1 MKMKLAQRLLIGYY
15 KTKLKTLALVSP
27 RRAAEE
33 AFDIFCTPFDN
44 KSPKKAPPAF
54 HKAEKLS
61 FEADGH
67 TIRGFRFIPLNPN
80 GKKILVVHGFRSYAY
95 KFENYLLALQKEGFE
110 VFAFDAPAHGASSG
124 KRINAYIYK
133 RALEQAEKLYGPFY
147 GVMGHSLGGLA
158 ASLAFEG
165 FSGRDDR
172 KLVLIAPAE
181 TETAIRNFF
190 SIVPV
195 DEKVRVVFNGLINEL
210 TEHPIS
216 YFSVGRVVKEIAAP
230 VLWVHDKHDLIC
242 PFTDVKPL
250 LSLDLPHV
258 TFHITERLGHNKI
271 YKEEKV
277 CREIVR
283 FFSSNIS

>member
-15 KTKLKTLALVSP
+15 KTKLKTIALVS
-27 RRAAEE
+27 RRKAAEE

-44 KSPKKAPPAF
+44 KLPKKAPPAF

-61 FEADGH
+61 FESDGL
-67 TIRGFRFIPLNPN
+67 TIRGFRFMPSKPN

-95 KFENYLLALQKEGFE
+95 KFESYLLALQKEGFE
-110 VFAFDAPAHGASSG
+110 VLAFDAPAHGISSG
-124 KRINAYIYK
+124 KRINVYIYK
-133 RALEQAEKLYGPFY
+133 RAIDEIEKNYGPFY

-158 ASLAFEG
+158 ASLSFEG
-165 FSGRDDR
+165 FSDHQNR

-181 TETAIRNFF
+181 TETAINNFF

-195 DEKVRVVFNGLINEL
+195 DEKVRVVFTGLINEL

-216 YFSVGRVVKEIAAP
+216 YFSVGRVVKTITSP
-230 VLWVHDKHDLIC
+230 VLWVHDRYDMIC

-258 TFHITERLGHNKI
+258 TFHITERLGHSKI

-277 CREIVR
+277 CREIIR
-283 FFSSNIS
+283 FFSGGIS

>member
-1 MKMKLAQRLLIGYY
+1 MKLKLAQRLLIGYY
-15 KTKLKTLALVSP
+15 KTKLKTIGMVSP
-27 RRAAEE
+27 RKAAEE

-44 KSPKKAPPAF
+44 KLPKKAPPAF

-61 FEADGH
+61 FEIDGH
-67 TIRGFRFIPLNPN
+67 TIRGFRFTPSRPN

-95 KFENYLLALQKEGFE
+95 KFESYLLGLQKEGFE
-110 VFAFDAPAHGASSG
+110 VFAFDAPAHGLSSG

-133 RALEQAEKLYGPFY
+133 RSLDEIEKSYGPFY

-165 FSGRDDR
+165 FSNNKDR

-181 TETAIRNFF
+181 TETAINNFF

-195 DEKVRVVFNGLINEL
+195 DEKVRVVFNGLINEI

-216 YFSVGRVVKEIAAP
+216 YFSVGRVVKGLSSQ
-230 VLWVHDKHDLIC
+230 VLWVHDRDDLIC

-271 YKEEKV
+271 YKEDKI
-277 CREIVR
+277 CRTVLQ
-283 FFSSNIS
+283 FFSRGIS